1 MSGIAGPLWADLARS
16 AVVTRESTAVRAL
29 SARPRAAAG
38 RAACA
43 REIADTVAE
52 DDHQDVQLGGVL
64 NNRMAGRPSQQRRV
78 QVAAG
83 QAPKRAASQ
92 WAEQVC
98 DRILRVH
105 VGHSARDYGGADD
118 VFITRVGSSQARGAE
133 HWHMFHLTIR

>member
-1 MSGIAGPLWADLARS
+1 
-16 AVVTRESTAVRAL
+16 VVCSTTEW
-29 SARPRAAAG
+29 P
-38 RAACA
+38 
-43 REIADTVAE
+43 
-52 DDHQDVQLGGVL
+52 
-64 NNRMAGRPSQQRRV
+64 
-78 QVAAG
+78 AG
-83 QAPKRAASQ
+83 QANSVAFKSLLAKPQRAASQ